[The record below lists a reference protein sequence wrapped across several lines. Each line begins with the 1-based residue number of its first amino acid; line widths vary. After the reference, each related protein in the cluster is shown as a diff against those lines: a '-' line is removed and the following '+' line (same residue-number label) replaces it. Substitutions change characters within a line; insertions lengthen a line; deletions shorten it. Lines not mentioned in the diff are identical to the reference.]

1 MNRHP
6 KSDVKV
12 QGLMVHSLEPIWET
26 LGRKERPVP
35 RVVGGDCLGE
45 ELTMDERLELGREGR
60 NLEKWN
66 KMIG

>member
-1 MNRHP
+1 
-6 KSDVKV
+6 
-12 QGLMVHSLEPIWET
+12 MVHSLEPIWET